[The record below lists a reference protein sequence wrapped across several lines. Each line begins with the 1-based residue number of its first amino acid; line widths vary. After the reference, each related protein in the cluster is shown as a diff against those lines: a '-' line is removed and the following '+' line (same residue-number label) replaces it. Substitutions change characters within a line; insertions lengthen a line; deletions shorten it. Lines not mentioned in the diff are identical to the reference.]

1 MRRDPHPVE
10 EKRQPLPLRATAI
23 VLSVWIVG
31 LVVLAFIVVP
41 ALFATCVPAATT
53 LTGAGG
59 P

>member
-1 MRRDPHPVE
+1 MRRDP
-10 EKRQPLPLRATAI
+10 RQVDAKGEPFPLRATAI

-41 ALFATCVPAATT
+41 TLFATCGLISYPS
-53 LTGAGG
+53 GGG

>member
-1 MRRDPHPVE
+1 MRRDPRHVG

-23 VLSVWIVG
+23 VLSVWVVG

-41 ALFATCVPAATT
+41 ALFATCGVPISPS
-53 LTGAGG
+53 GG

>member
-1 MRRDPHPVE
+1 MRRDP
-10 EKRQPLPLRATAI
+10 RQVDDKGEPFPLRATAI

-41 ALFATCVPAATT
+41 TLFATCGLISYPS
-53 LTGAGG
+53 GGG